1 MAAVNLG
8 RVGFVLRGAWDS
20 TTQYNPFDVVF
31 DGGNTYVA
39 TVANT
44 NVPTSTASTWQKIA
58 GISVS
63 VSGTTLVIQ

>member
-8 RVGFVLRGAWDS
+8 RAGFVLRGTWDNV
-20 TTQYNPFDVVF
+20 TDYNPFDVVY

-39 TVANT
+39 LIANKNVA
-44 NVPTSTASTWQKIA
+44 TSTASTWQKMA